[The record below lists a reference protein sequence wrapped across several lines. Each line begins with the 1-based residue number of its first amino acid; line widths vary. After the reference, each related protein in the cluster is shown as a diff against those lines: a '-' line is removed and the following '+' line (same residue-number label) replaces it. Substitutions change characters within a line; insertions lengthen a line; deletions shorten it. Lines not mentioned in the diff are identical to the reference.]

1 MRAILATSV
10 SALTLII
17 ASSTKGQTPERFE
30 VASVRLSPSGST
42 AKPSWSDTGGTMFTA
57 TNVSLKIL
65 VQMAYEIDEKQISH
79 EDLLGSEQYNVVA
92 RPEGGGVL
100 TSERLKPMLVSLLA
114 DRFGLVTHRETR
126 TVAG

>member
-1 MRAILATSV
+1 
-10 SALTLII
+10 
-17 ASSTKGQTPERFE
+17 
-30 VASVRLSPSGST
+30 
-42 AKPSWSDTGGTMFTA
+42 MFTA